1 MELSTL
7 HRDYAFVLILPVV
20 RVVVVVVVLVLVLL
34 LPVFLL
40 LSFGRKGET

>member
-20 RVVVVVVVLVLVLL
+20 RVVVVLVLLL